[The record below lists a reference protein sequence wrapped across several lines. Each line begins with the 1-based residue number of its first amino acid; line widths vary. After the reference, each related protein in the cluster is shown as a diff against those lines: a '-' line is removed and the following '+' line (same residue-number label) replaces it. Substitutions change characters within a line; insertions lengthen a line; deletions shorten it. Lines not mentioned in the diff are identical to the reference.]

1 MKIRRV
7 VGALGAAGM
16 LTIGVTGMSLAG
28 DKTEITICHATDSNS
43 HPYVQE
49 SPSIDSTG
57 YPDVVLS
64 GGHIDHTGPIWFDG
78 IQEKWGDI
86 IPPFDYLEFHF
97 AGMNWDEAG
106 QAIWN
111 NGCKVPGESPAPTE
125 SPALTDT
132 PAPTDTAAP
141 AESPAPTDTPSG
153 GGAGDTAT
161 PTQPP
166 TDTLSSNTSGPSDGA
181 WLLVVGLGVLL
192 ASVVV
197 LTPAR
202 AKSRR

>member
-7 VGALGAAGM
+7 VGALAAAGM

-28 DKTEITICHATDSNS
+28 DKTEITICHATDSNA
-43 HPYVQE
+43 HPYVVN
-49 SPSIDSTG
+49 SPAIDSSG
-57 YPDVVLS
+57 YPDVTLE
-64 GGHIDHTGPIWFDG
+64 GGHLGHTGPLWFDG

-86 IPPFDYLEFHF
+86 IPPFDYLDFHF
-97 AGMNWDEAG
+97 AGLNWSEDG

-111 NGCKVPGESPAPTE
+111 AGCKVPNESPLPSE
-125 SPALTDT
+125 SPTGTGAGATDT
-132 PAPTDTAAP
+132 PAPSDTATPTETP
-141 AESPAPTDTPSG
+141 AGT
-153 GGAGDTAT
+153 GAGDTES

-166 TDTLSSNTSGPSDGA
+166 TDTLSSTGSGPSDGA

>member
-1 MKIRRV
+1 MKIRKV
-7 VGALGAAGM
+7 VGALAAAGM

-43 HPYVQE
+43 HPYVTE
-49 SPSIDSTG
+49 SPSIDSSG
-57 YPDVVLS
+57 YPQVTLEN
-64 GGHIDHTGPIWFDG
+64 GHLGHTGPLWFDG

-86 IPPFDYLEFHF
+86 IPPFDYLDFHF
-97 AGMNWDEAG
+97 AGLNWSEDG

-111 NGCKVPGESPAPTE
+111 AGCKVPDESPIPSESPAG
-125 SPALTDT
+125 SGAGATDT
-132 PAPTDTAAP
+132 PAPTDTP
-141 AESPAPTDTPSG
+141 VPSG
-153 GGAGDTAT
+153 GGGGDTAA

-166 TDTLSSNTSGPSDGA
+166 TDTLTSTGSGPSDGA

-202 AKSRR
+202 ATSRR